1 MNTLV
6 FRLVLL
12 MTFTLP
18 WENVIQFAGAGKV
31 SKVIGLVVGA
41 TWLLSVAKNGTI
53 RQPRAAH
60 VFAIL
65 FVLWNACSVAWTVDG
80 PATQTRVLTYV
91 QLLGFMLV
99 IWDTV
104 TSPERAR
111 QVLMTYLVGC
121 YLTVVFLLVSSVG
134 TASGSEMYG
143 RATLDGF
150 HPNDIAAILAFGA
163 PIAVYLM
170 FTSGTDRWRWARL
183 TAACLYIPL
192 AGFAVLLTGS
202 RSGLAALVPAIAYLV
217 YQLARRRPGL
227 AVGFLGT
234 LVLLATLA
242 FPFAPPR
249 VRLRLEGTA
258 AALEAGNL
266 NSRETVWAEAFRL
279 IHDHPVL
286 GVGAGAFREAAV
298 GANKFGHN
306 FALSLLAEI
315 GVIGFGLFMAMFV
328 AALLSLRHV
337 PPLLRGMWAAL
348 FTAWL
353 FSAVLHNWEY
363 RKQTWLFLALVIA
376 YGALSERRSDE
387 NDAEAA
393 TGTRTGHDP

>member
-6 FRLVLL
+6 FRLLLL
-12 MTFTLP
+12 MAFTLP
-18 WENVIQFAGAGKV
+18 WENVIEFAGAGRG
-31 SKVIGLVVGA
+31 SKVVGLVVGVA
-41 TWLLSVAKNGTI
+41 WVASVLKSGRI

-65 FVLWNACSVAWTVDG
+65 FVLWNACSVAWTLDG
-80 PATQTRVLTYV
+80 PATQTRVLTYL
-91 QLLGFMLV
+91 QLLGLMLV

-104 TSPERAR
+104 TTPVRAR
-111 QVLMTYLVGC
+111 QVLLAYLVGC
-121 YLTVVFLLVSSVG
+121 YVTVVFLLFSSLG
-134 TASGSEMYG
+134 SGGGAEMYG
-143 RATLDGF
+143 RATLEGF

-170 FTSGTDRWRWARL
+170 FAPGAGRWRWARL
-183 TAACLYIPL
+183 VAACLYIPL

-202 RSGLAALVPAIAYLV
+202 RSGLAALLPAVAFLIF
-217 YQLARRRPGL
+217 QLSRKRPGL
-227 AVGFLGT
+227 ALGSLGM
-234 LVLLATLA
+234 LVVLATLA

-266 NSRETVWAEAFRL
+266 NSRERVWAEAFRL

-286 GVGAGAFREAAV
+286 GVGSGAFREAAV
-298 GANKFGHN
+298 GANKVGHN
-306 FALSLLAEI
+306 FALSLLAEV
-315 GVIGFGLFMAMFV
+315 GVIGFAFFMAMFI

-337 PPLLRGMWAAL
+337 LPLLRAMWIAI

-363 RKQTWLFLALVIA
+363 RKQTWLFLGLVIA
-376 YGALSERRSDE
+376 YGALSDRRRPEDDSA
-387 NDAEAA
+387 DAAD
-393 TGTRTGHDP
+393 TTTGHAR